1 MQRPT
6 GGHVAPTQRPAR
18 PARSAVGDDLQA
30 PMPERV
36 GASARTLAPRTASCV
51 SCPGVSKKRACQ
63 GAGRLGQATLA
74 GPVRTAGTGRPGTQ
88 CAGAGGLASRARG
101 AAQRMPSSARLS
113 RGAATVPL
121 APWRAHGPERKR
133 DRRGHGACLK
143 RLRAF
148 EGRPARGH
156 DRVGAPAR
164 ARLRPGLQPARGA
177 FLLRGLVRPVGW
189 DGWAVSHRECAQ
201 PPWGVPIGRNPS
213 ARAVCA
219 CACAVLCDR
228 LRSPQFETRC
238 VTLP

>member
-156 DRVGAPAR
+156 DRVGAPAC
-164 ARLRPGLQPARGA
+164 ARLRPGLQPARGVFCLRA
-177 FLLRGLVRPVGW
+177 GSRCRGLGLTPAAGVGAARRREGRFAPCARCMHALPAQGGPEPV
-189 DGWAVSHRECAQ
+189 D
-201 PPWGVPIGRNPS
+201 
-213 ARAVCA
+213 
-219 CACAVLCDR
+219 
-228 LRSPQFETRC
+228 
-238 VTLP
+238 